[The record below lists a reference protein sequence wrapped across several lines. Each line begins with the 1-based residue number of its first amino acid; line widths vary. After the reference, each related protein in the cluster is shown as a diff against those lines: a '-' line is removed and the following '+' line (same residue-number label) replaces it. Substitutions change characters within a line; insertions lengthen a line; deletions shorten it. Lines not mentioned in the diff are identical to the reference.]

1 MTVHLH
7 LTPEEEK
14 LVKETLA
21 KDGQTPEEAFMSFI
35 YLKLETEKNPHISMM
50 ENPNVQKVIADV
62 DENGTLVIPEDA
74 PEHMKDWIRHG

>member
-14 LVKETLA
+14 LAKETLA

-35 YLKLETEKNPHISMM
+35 YLKLENEKNSHIPMM

-62 DENGTLVIPEDA
+62 DENGTLVIPENA